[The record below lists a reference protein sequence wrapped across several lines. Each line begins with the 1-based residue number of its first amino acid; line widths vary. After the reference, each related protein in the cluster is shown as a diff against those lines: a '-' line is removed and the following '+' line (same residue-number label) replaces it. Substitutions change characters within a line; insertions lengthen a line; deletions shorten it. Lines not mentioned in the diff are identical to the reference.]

1 MQADSSFKATWSSSL
16 LKEPPSVTLPTL
28 DAVRSESSYLCC
40 RFPRPRTTHASSCII
55 PPALTCCLQKARR
68 TPHGHPSASHRGLKN
83 QNKVLSLL
91 PPAGWGRTQ
100 GPFFVPKC
108 NDSTK
113 WFFFFLPVG
122 PEWLWQFAIRGTL
135 CPNEWRV
142 LVQYFHCRSELRF
155 KSPFFCRDAFRP
167 TLVVAQITNI
177 SLWQACVVIAD
188 VWQYHLIN
196 HKERDNRNYSRMANI
211 IIYICLYIY
220 FIVASCD
227 IYIFNHWVQR
237 LLTRMKKYNSYFH

>member
-1 MQADSSFKATWSSSL
+1 MHNSASAHLLFAESSQNSPRPPLRLPPGA
-16 LKEPPSVTLPTL
+16 KEPKQS
-28 DAVRSESSYLCC
+28 AQ
-40 RFPRPRTTHASSCII
+40 FAS
-55 PPALTCCLQKARR
+55 T
-68 TPHGHPSASHRGLKN
+68 
-83 QNKVLSLL
+83 
-91 PPAGWGRTQ
+91 WGRTQ

-113 WFFFFLPVG
+113 CFGFFFPVG

-135 CPNEWRV
+135 CPNEWWV
-142 LVQYFHCRSELRF
+142 LVQHFHCRSELRF

-196 HKERDNRNYSRMANI
+196 HNERDNRNYSRMANV
-211 IIYICLYIY
+211 IIYIYIY

-227 IYIFNHWVQR
+227 IYIYSTTECNVYWPGCRNVICIAI
-237 LLTRMKKYNSYFH
+237 S